1 MTLECVFY
9 SFIKTSLYINLPY
22 LQSSPFFP
30 FYISYCCWP
39 YIVFTFTYITNCIAM
54 LTNSICCFHSDPKR
68 SGVPCT
74 IISPIISCSFPP
86 QFYLLHHEK
95 LCIFQHLKSLP
106 HGICFVLGSLWEMS
120 LRLSASLSF
129 GAWASALVSPSVSC
143 SSFFTW
149 TIIWGVW
156 TLGTM
161 YSQSYFMNRLMHTF
175 MAYLQGSL
183 SITTFWNFLCAKYGW
198 SNLLKPPLFC
208 ILPLILPKGPG
219 TVDFASW
226 RVPFTSENC
235 VCLGLSLL
243 ASSRLTAPDNA
254 SLKTTDRVCIP
265 VSHTPYCLQMIF

>member
-1 MTLECVFY
+1 MLF
-9 SFIKTSLYINLPY
+9 SFWPEKIRCSLYYNLSHHF
-22 LQSSPFFP
+22 LLLSSSILF
-30 FYISYCCWP
+30 
-39 YIVFTFTYITNCIAM
+39 IA
-54 LTNSICCFHSDPKR
+54 LW
-68 SGVPCT
+68 
-74 IISPIISCSFPP
+74 
-86 QFYLLHHEK
+86 K

-106 HGICFVLGSLWEMS
+106 HGLCFVLGSLWEMS

-161 YSQSYFMNRLMHTF
+161 YSQSYFMSRLMHAF
-175 MAYLQGSL
+175 MAYLQDSL

-226 RVPFTSENC
+226 RVPVYFREL
-235 VCLGLSLL
+235 CLFLDW
-243 ASSRLTAPDNA
+243 A
-254 SLKTTDRVCIP
+254 C
-265 VSHTPYCLQMIF
+265 